1 MSKTT
6 YETVD
11 LGLTPEE
18 KERLDREYFENFYP
32 RMGKE
37 DTEVVLEE
45 WLRYVG
51 AIEAADMMQEI
62 IKSKAIKRCYHC
74 DQPILPK
81 PKSFEIRVCSTKIEI
96 GREEA

>member
-18 KERLDREYFENFYP
+18 KKRLDREYLEAFYP
-32 RMGKE
+32 RMEKE
-37 DTEVVLEE
+37 NMYVVLEE

-51 AIEAADMMQEI
+51 AIEAADMMQQI
-62 IKSKAIKRCYHC
+62 IKSKATKRCYHC
-74 DQPILPK
+74 DQPILPR
-81 PKSFEIRVCSTKIEI
+81 PPGYEVQVCGTYIRI